1 MSTCTPRIDSC
12 LAKAIPFAR
21 TWPASIPARARTA
34 AACVARSRPGLLSA
48 MGAQGHAGAAGQDA
62 ADAERELREALLQ
75 WLFWLL
81 AVIAYGCVGFAIV
94 ALLPPGS
101 LGDAVPAGDRGWA
114 GGFALAGLVAALGAQ
129 LWTVVVAIAMAR
141 GRAEHDADGGD

>member
-1 MSTCTPRIDSC
+1 MREG
-12 LAKAIPFAR
+12 
-21 TWPASIPARARTA
+21 PAA
-34 AACVARSRPGLLSA
+34 
-48 MGAQGHAGAAGQDA
+48 GHAGAAGQDA

-101 LGDAVPAGDRGWA
+101 LGDAVPAGDRGGA
-114 GGFALAGLVAALGAQ
+114 GGFALAGLVAALGA
-129 LWTVVVAIAMAR
+129 WAFARAMAR

>member
-1 MSTCTPRIDSC
+1 MAGVYTGEGPHRRGLRRTLKALPGG
-12 LAKAIPFAR
+12 LA
-21 TWPASIPARARTA
+21 
-34 AACVARSRPGLLSA
+34 GLLSA

-114 GGFALAGLVAALGAQ
+114 GGFALAGLVAALGA
-129 LWTVVVAIAMAR
+129 
-141 GRAEHDADGGD
+141 

>member
-1 MSTCTPRIDSC
+1 MHNKTKLRTPFD
-12 LAKAIPFAR
+12 
-21 TWPASIPARARTA
+21 RARQ
-34 AACVARSRPGLLSA
+34 VLLFELGGLLLITPPFVWLSGLPA
-48 MGAQGHAGAAGQDA
+48 MDSLG
-62 ADAERELREALLQ
+62 
-75 WLFWLL
+75 LL

-114 GGFALAGLVAALGAQ
+114 GGFALAGLVAALGA
-129 LWTVVVAIAMAR
+129 WAFARAMAR

>member
-1 MSTCTPRIDSC
+1 MAGVYTGEGPHRRGLRRTLKALPGG
-12 LAKAIPFAR
+12 LA
-21 TWPASIPARARTA
+21 
-34 AACVARSRPGLLSA
+34 GLLSA

-114 GGFALAGLVAALGAQ
+114 GGFALAAGVRQ
-129 LWTVVVAIAMAR
+129 
-141 GRAEHDADGGD
+141 